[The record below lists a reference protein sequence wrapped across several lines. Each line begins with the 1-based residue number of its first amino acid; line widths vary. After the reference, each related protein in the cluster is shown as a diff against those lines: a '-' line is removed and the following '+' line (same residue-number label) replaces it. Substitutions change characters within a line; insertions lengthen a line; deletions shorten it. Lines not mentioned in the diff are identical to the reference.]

1 MGQRWC
7 YASASGWADLAA
19 PVPEFSG
26 RAERGE
32 AATAV
37 ALDYVCW
44 LLLVQKL
51 AQGGDNVEIQHR
63 SETSLVFFLKK
74 LLNSVCA
81 QQ

>member
-1 MGQRWC
+1 M
-7 YASASGWADLAA
+7 AA

-32 AATAV
+32 AVAL
-37 ALDYVCW
+37 ALDYVCC

-51 AQGGDNVEIQHR
+51 AQGGVNIEIQYR